1 MSAIEQ
7 PLWQPTAER
16 IARSQLVQFIAFVKA
31 RFPEA
36 EVSDYQRLHQWSITA
51 TEDFWRSIWD

>member
-7 PLWQPTAER
+7 PLWQPSAER
-16 IARSQLVQFIAFVKA
+16 IARSQLAQFAAFVKA

-36 EVSDYQRLHQWSITA
+36 EVSDY
-51 TEDFWRSIWD
+51 